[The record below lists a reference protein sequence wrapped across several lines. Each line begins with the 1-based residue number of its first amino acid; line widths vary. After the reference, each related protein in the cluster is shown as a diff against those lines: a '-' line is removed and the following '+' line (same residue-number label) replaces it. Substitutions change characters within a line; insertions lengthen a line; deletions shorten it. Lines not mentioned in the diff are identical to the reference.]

1 VDRDRPQLEAWRR
14 FRRRLLFGGAA
25 VLVALGAAVIGSMA
39 DRDSAG
45 KADRANL
52 WTPDARMTDWP
63 GGIRLEPLG
72 RQSERFRISD
82 YRDGIGDTDSA
93 YPWSDISGVT
103 LRNGNVVDFSNWVV
117 LELRQGLP
125 ATPDPNAIWIAYGVV
140 VDGDGDG
147 RGDQR
152 IGIDNNAADHREW
165 ITDLRTGRT
174 AVNLTSVFGAFEA
187 FGTRIE
193 TWYADMESRAT
204 LIVKRHPGGV
214 RFYAWAATIVDDQIV
229 ATDFAPDEGWME
241 TVSPPR

>member
-1 VDRDRPQLEAWRR
+1 MPQLVPRSTLQRR
-14 FRRRLLFGGAA
+14 ALLAAAAILLVVAASFVAARGNDEPAATTRLTK
-25 VLVALGAAVIGSMA
+25 V
-39 DRDSAG
+39 
-45 KADRANL
+45 
-52 WTPDARMTDWP
+52 WTPQARLDDWP
-63 GGIRLEPLG
+63 GALRAEPTG
-72 RQSERFRISD
+72 MAVRIFRSSD
-82 YRDGIGDTDSA
+82 YRDGVGEIDSD

-103 LRNGNVVDFSNWVV
+103 LRNGNVVDFSNRVV

-125 ATPDPNAIWIAYGVV
+125 ATPDPNTIWIAYGVV
-140 VDGDGDG
+140 VDVDGDG

-187 FGTRIE
+187 FETRIE
-193 TWYADMESRAT
+193 TWYADMENRAT

-229 ATDFAPDEGWME
+229 ATDFAPDEGWIE